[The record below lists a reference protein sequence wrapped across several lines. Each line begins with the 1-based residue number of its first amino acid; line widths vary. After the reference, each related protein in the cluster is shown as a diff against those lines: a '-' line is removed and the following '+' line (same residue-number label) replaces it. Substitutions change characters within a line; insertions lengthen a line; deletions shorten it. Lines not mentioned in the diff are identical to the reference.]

1 MCNEEQCIFYINFGK
16 RNQKHFDK
24 NGNCAHCAGSPQYI
38 NRNARKCTC
47 FISDTEA
54 DIYHHGKHAYK
65 AKNNK
70 SSRPSSMVNDA
81 LAVDLTLTPSQILSN
96 CVISALISR
105 TSWDEVD
112 VLIEESASLK
122 EISNENIRLKRA
134 LEPSDG
140 IEVVVIL
147 KKYNDIKDKFLIFKI
162 DENDQ
167 YVFKTSSTMQ
177 FASEMNCCG
186 DHFLHDEY
194 IFFDRNHKRVRDY
207 VTFMASFYYP
217 LLQKQVV
224 LATMQC
230 KHENEK
236 FNRIFSE
243 QFNEAYKQVY
253 ITLL

>member
-1 MCNEEQCIFYINFGK
+1 
-16 RNQKHFDK
+16 
-24 NGNCAHCAGSPQYI
+24 
-38 NRNARKCTC
+38 
-47 FISDTEA
+47 
-54 DIYHHGKHAYK
+54 
-65 AKNNK
+65 
-70 SSRPSSMVNDA
+70 MVNDA

-147 KKYNDIKDKFLIFKI
+147 NEYNDIKDKFLIFKI

-167 YVFKTSSTMQ
+167 YAFKTSSTMQ

-194 IFFDRNHKRVRDY
+194 FF
-207 VTFMASFYYP
+207 
-217 LLQKQVV
+217 
-224 LATMQC
+224 
-230 KHENEK
+230 
-236 FNRIFSE
+236 
-243 QFNEAYKQVY
+243 
-253 ITLL
+253 